1 MFFRT
6 KKDYWVLQRIYVS
19 DNTCKRLHRIRASG
33 LNRGVCQIATIYD
46 VAQKAGVSTATVSRA
61 LSGTGYVSKELKETI
76 MQVAREMDYQPNSLA
91 RGLVTK
97 ESRILGLVMPDI
109 SNPFFPAVA
118 RGVEDV
124 ANESGYNVL
133 LCNTDG
139 SSGKETDYINVLRSR
154 QADGVIFTTSQVN
167 PKNAKMLIDAGIPVV
182 LADRRMSIACDSVVA
197 ENVSGAYKA
206 VRHLLDLGHTR
217 IGIITGPMGVAT
229 SEERIEG
236 YKRALLESSVAVQHD
251 LICEG
256 NYRQHSGYEC
266 TCGLM
271 KLPNPPTAIFACND
285 LMAVGA
291 LSALEDHGLK
301 VPDDVAV
308 VGYDDITVASV
319 TRPRL
324 TTVAQPKYE
333 MGAVACRMLIE
344 RLKNPDKPY
353 QSTVLEPQL
362 VIRESS
368 VVMTCTTR

>member
-1 MFFRT
+1 M
-6 KKDYWVLQRIYVS
+6 
-19 DNTCKRLHRIRASG
+19 
-33 LNRGVCQIATIYD
+33 ATIYD
-46 VAQKAGVSTATVSRA
+46 VAKKVGVSTATVSRA
-61 LSGTGYVSKELKETI
+61 LSNSGYVRKDLKEQI
-76 MQVAREMDYQPNSLA
+76 QQVAREMDYQPNSLA

-97 ESRILGLVMPDI
+97 ESYILGLIMPDI

-118 RGVEDV
+118 RGIEDV
-124 ANESGYNVL
+124 ANENGYNVL

-139 SSGKETDYINVLRSR
+139 SSRKETDYINVLRSR

-197 ENVSGAYKA
+197 ENVTGAYRA
-206 VRHLLDLGHTR
+206 VRHLLDIGHTR
-217 IGIITGPMGVAT
+217 IGVIAGPMGVAT

-236 YKRALLESSVAVQHD
+236 YRKALLESGIAVQD
-251 LICEG
+251 ALICEG

-266 TCGLM
+266 VG
-271 KLPNPPTAIFACND
+271 KLLELPDPPTAVFACND

-291 LSALEDHGLK
+291 LSALEDRGLR

-333 MGAVACRMLIE
+333 MGAVACKMLIE

-353 QSTVLEPQL
+353 QSIVLDPQL

-368 VVMTCTTR
+368 VVMTRTTCQAET